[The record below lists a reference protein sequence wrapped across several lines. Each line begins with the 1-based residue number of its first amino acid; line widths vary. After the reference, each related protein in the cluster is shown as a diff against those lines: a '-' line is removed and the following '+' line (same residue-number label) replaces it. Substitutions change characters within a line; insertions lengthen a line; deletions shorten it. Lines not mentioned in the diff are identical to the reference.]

1 MSNKELAIDIINK
14 IPECK
19 LPYVIEMLNGLKGLL
34 DNDLTEVNPDEWDLK
49 MISEAE
55 KINDGTTM
63 SFEELLE
70 KDGLSYADLQD
81 SKKQR

>member
-14 IPECK
+14 IPEYK

-81 SKKQR
+81 

>member
-14 IPECK
+14 IPEYK

-55 KINDGTTM
+55 KINDGTTIW
-63 SFEELLE
+63 
-70 KDGLSYADLQD
+70 
-81 SKKQR
+81 